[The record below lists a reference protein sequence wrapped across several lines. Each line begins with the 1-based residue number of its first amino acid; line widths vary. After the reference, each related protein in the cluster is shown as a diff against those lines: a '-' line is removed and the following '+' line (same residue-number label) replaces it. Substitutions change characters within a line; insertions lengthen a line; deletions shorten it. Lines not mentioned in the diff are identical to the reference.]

1 MKEIISKNLTE
12 TAQFAREF
20 LAGLAPRLPSTLLRT
35 SRSGQATI
43 VGLYGDLGS
52 GKTTFV
58 QQIAKVLGVRSS
70 VQSPTFVIMKKYAIQ
85 NPPSFPP
92 LVKGGYRGDLFLV
105 HIDAYRLD
113 SGADLKKLD
122 WDTIAND
129 PKNLILIEWADR
141 VADILPPDHLKL
153 RFEFVDDTT
162 RKIALQ

>member
-1 MKEIISKNLTE
+1 MKEIISKNLAE

-20 LAGLAPRLPSTLLRT
+20 LISLK
-35 SRSGQATI
+35 SRADSATVI
-43 VGLYGDLGS
+43 GLYGDLGS

-58 QQIAKVLGVRSS
+58 QQVAKILGVLGS
-70 VQSPTFVIMKKYAIQ
+70 VQSPTFVIMKRYAIQ

-92 LVKGGYRGDLFLV
+92 LVKGGYRGDFFLV

-113 SGADLKKLD
+113 SGTDLQKLG
-122 WDTIAND
+122 WNTLASD
-129 PKNLILIEWADR
+129 PVNLIFIEWADR
-141 VADILPPDHLKL
+141 VADILPHDHLKL